1 MASDRRFL
9 DDKQSMAELLESM
22 SERERI
28 QYHSFRWLSKEPAF
42 PGRKMVVY
50 TFRGGRPSDIDVVS
64 FGEFAVGIKEVP
76 TARIFYRNRD
86 QLVTPIPAR
95 LADRDVFISIPQ
107 HFEFR
112 WAGQE
117 FKGELE
123 FRAHYAVLIK
133 SQSRDALNL
142 EGHTYCVTLKRF
154 LEAHPNLADEVRF

>member
-9 DDKQSMAELLESM
+9 DDRQSLNELLEFM
-22 SERERI
+22 PEQART
-28 QYHSFRWLSKEPAF
+28 QYRSFRWLSMEPAF
-42 PGRKMVVY
+42 PGRKVVVY
-50 TFRGGRPSDIDVVS
+50 TITGGRPTNIEIVS
-64 FGEFAVGIKEVP
+64 FGEFAVGVKETP

-86 QLVTPIPAR
+86 QIITPVPSR
-95 LADRDVFISIPQ
+95 LADRDIFLSIPQ

-123 FRAHYAVLIK
+123 FRAHYAVLVK
-133 SQSRDALNL
+133 SQSRDSLKL

-154 LEAHPNLADEVRF
+154 LEAYPDLADEVRF